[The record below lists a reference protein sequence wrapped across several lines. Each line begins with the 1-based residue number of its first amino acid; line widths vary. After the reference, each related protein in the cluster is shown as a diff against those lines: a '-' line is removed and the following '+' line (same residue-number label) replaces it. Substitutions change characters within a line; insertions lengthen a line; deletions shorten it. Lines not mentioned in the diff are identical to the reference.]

1 LPKIIQKY
9 GRAEYNYTKHS
20 HNIIIYV
27 LTLSRWLGYV
37 GDNVSISAATMASN
51 EL

>member
-1 LPKIIQKY
+1 
-9 GRAEYNYTKHS
+9 
-20 HNIIIYV
+20 
-27 LTLSRWLGYV
+27 LSRWLGYV